1 MFFARFS
8 VPLPLSTFSMK
19 YSPAWVRV
27 VRVVLEDNKRPARTH
42 LVAAAYERTTRD
54 IQEAQV
60 LRDLPPTIE
69 LRRLDIPINFHVT
82 FRRTH
87 VLAERDHVHIGL
99 AQLYRGR
106 EPDPGESNHQTNPS
120 ARP

>member
-1 MFFARFS
+1 
-8 VPLPLSTFSMK
+8 MK

-42 LVAAAYERTTRD
+42 LVAATYERTTRD

-69 LRRLDIPINFHVT
+69 LRRLDVPIDFHVAL
-82 FRRTH
+82 RWTH
-87 VLAERDHVHIGL
+87 VLAKRDHVHIGL
-99 AQLYRGR
+99 TQLYHGC
-106 EPDPGESNHQTNPS
+106 EHDPGVNGRLTDLS
-120 ARP
+120 AHP